1 MLPKGLI
8 LLVACVVSA
17 QELPATD
24 QTAFNFPRKGS
35 GVLLPFPPEL
45 AQLTG
50 LSAWPAG
57 WVTPP
62 FTPNMAKLYNSSAT
76 ATVNDISVPPDAKR
90 KRVSKLL
97 TYVLE
102 FCQTFDDGPTN
113 VTSTLLDYLDSVK
126 QKTTFFEIG
135 SQVVQNY
142 QLTQREYASGHQIA
156 DHTWS
161 HPDLTTLS
169 PQQVY
174 AELAWTIYAIHA
186 AIGQTPKYFR
196 PPFGFIN
203 DNVRRVA
210 AQLGLTV
217 SPSNFEFSDHRR
229 FYGLRRPM
237 TGRSDRMQPIQTS
250 PSSILLRVTSGVVT
264 AKSSSNMTSDRQRL
278 MLE

>member
-1 MLPKGLI
+1 MSP
-8 LLVACVVSA
+8 VAY
-17 QELPATD
+17 
-24 QTAFNFPRKGS
+24 K
-35 GVLLPFPPEL
+35 
-45 AQLTG
+45 
-50 LSAWPAG
+50 
-57 WVTPP
+57 
-62 FTPNMAKLYNSSAT
+62 
-76 ATVNDISVPPDAKR
+76 
-90 KRVSKLL
+90 
-97 TYVLE
+97 LE

-113 VTSTLLDYLDSVK
+113 VTSTLLDFLDSVD

-161 HPDLTTLS
+161 HPDLTSLS

-217 SPSNFEFSDHRR
+217 NFAHLCLSDNRLL
-229 FYGLRRPM
+229 YGLRLQTTGKSDRIQLTPM
-237 TGRSDRMQPIQTS
+237 TQLSAQSLAT
-250 PSSILLRVTSGVVT
+250 LVVEMV
-264 AKSSSNMTSDRQRL
+264 KSSSNMTFDRQQL
-278 MLE
+278 KWE